1 MAVLDKIFTPLV
13 PPPVGYCFI
22 VNFLIQGVAPLL
34 VPRDMC
40 FQSVSGFSVSMSP
53 YSFEEGGQN
62 LYDIRL
68 PSRFKYENLVLKRG
82 LAVLSGL
89 TLQFQAAMTF
99 YEFKHVNVLVTLM
112 NESGVPV
119 NSWLFVNAF
128 PVKWSSTD
136 LNAEENKI
144 VIETLELAYER
155 FQRITL

>member
-82 LAVLSGL
+82 LAILSGL

-99 YEFKHVNVLVTLM
+99 YEFTHVNVLVTLITATDPRRSVEIM
-112 NESGVPV
+112 INQVP
-119 NSWLFVNAF
+119 A
-128 PVKWSSTD
+128 
-136 LNAEENKI
+136 
-144 VIETLELAYER
+144 
-155 FQRITL
+155 